1 MMDSEAIVAVA
12 GTIAT
17 FSVPI
22 VWILTAHQRKMAMIF
37 HGQRQ
42 EQSTANNDAVVNE
55 IRELKQVVYQQA
67 IALDN
72 LKNEVRQ
79 SVNTTVPPQP
89 LSVRLGQ
96 DPPST

>member
-1 MMDSEAIVAVA
+1 MAAEEIAPIIATVAVMA
-12 GTIAT
+12 IPLAA
-17 FSVPI
+17 
-22 VWILTAHQRKMAMIF
+22 ILTAHQRKMAMIF